1 MKTNHSPSVDPSE
14 EQEDQVNDMITTED
28 LVEQAIYAVAAPD
41 CCSDGEQAQNMLG
54 MLGANIMDDEIY
66 HDEDEHPC
74 MVSSM

>member
-14 EQEDQVNDMITTED
+14 EQKNQVNDMITTED
-28 LVEQAIYAVAAPD
+28 LVEQTIYAVAAPD
-41 CCSDGEQAQNMLG
+41 CCSDGKQAQNMLG

-74 MVSSM
+74 MVPSM